1 MTEVT
6 TMIMDEEGQIMQLAD
21 AIAACGPYEA
31 YEILSAHPDFLVAK
45 VLAREN
51 PAIADEILWDFPE
64 ERRRKV
70 LEAAPAEQREQWAR
84 NHEYPEDTVG
94 RLMHPP
100 VAVVRQEQTVAQAV
114 ERLRAI
120 VKKALVTYAWLVD
133 SQGKLIGVVA
143 FRELLFARDEQPL
156 TELMVKDPFSLNP
169 ELPVVDAMKAALKWH
184 LPVYPVC
191 DPNGR
196 LIGTVRGQSLFEHQA
211 FELSAQAGTMV
222 GVDKE
227 ERLATPW
234 ARSLKMRHPWLQLNL
249 LTAFLAAAVVGTFQ
263 STLDHLVILAVF
275 LPVLAGQSG
284 NTGCQAL
291 AVALRGITLGE
302 LQPERVKAVITKEAL
317 LGMLNGLL
325 VGTTAGLGMF
335 IYATLQGNPD
345 ALLLAGI
352 VLMAMVGA
360 CTVSGITGCVVP
372 LTLRKFGAD
381 PATASSIFLTTATD
395 VVSMGLFLS
404 LATWLVL

>member
-1 MTEVT
+1 MTET
-6 TMIMDEEGQIMQLAD
+6 TMIMDEDAQIMNLSD
-21 AIAACGPYEA
+21 AIARCGPYEA
-31 YEILSAHPDFLVAK
+31 YEVLSSYPDFLVVK

-51 PAIADEILWDFPE
+51 PAIADEILWEFPE
-64 ERRRKV
+64 ARRRLV
-70 LEAAPAEQREQWAR
+70 LEAAPTEQREQWAR

-120 VKKALVTYAWLVD
+120 VKKALVTYAWVVD
-133 SQGKLIGVVA
+133 TQGKLIGVVA
-143 FRELLFARDEQPL
+143 FRELLFAKDEQPL
-156 TELMVKDPFSLNP
+156 TELMVKDPFSLKP
-169 ELPVVDAMKAALKWH
+169 DIPVVDAMKAALKWH

-234 ARSLKMRHPWLQLNL
+234 LRSLKMRHPWLQLNL

-263 STLDHLVILAVF
+263 STLDQLVILAVF

-302 LQPERVKAVITKEAL
+302 LQPDRVKAVISKEAL

-325 VGTTAGLGMF
+325 VGTTAGIGMF

-345 ALLLAGI
+345 ALLLSGI

>member
-1 MTEVT
+1 
-6 TMIMDEEGQIMQLAD
+6 
-21 AIAACGPYEA
+21 
-31 YEILSAHPDFLVAK
+31 
-45 VLAREN
+45 
-51 PAIADEILWDFPE
+51 
-64 ERRRKV
+64 
-70 LEAAPAEQREQWAR
+70 
-84 NHEYPEDTVG
+84 
-94 RLMHPP
+94 
-100 VAVVRQEQTVAQAV
+100 VAQAV

-120 VKKALVTYAWLVD
+120 VKKALVTYAWVVD
-133 SQGKLIGVVA
+133 AQGKLIGVVA
-143 FRELLFARDEQPL
+143 FRELLFAKDEQPL
-156 TELMVKDPFSLNP
+156 TELMVKDPFSLKP
-169 ELPVVDAMKAALKWH
+169 DLPVVDAMKAALKWH
-184 LPVYPVC
+184 LPVYPVV
-191 DPNGR
+191 DGSGR
-196 LIGTVRGQSLFEHQA
+196 LVGTVRGQSLFEHQA
-211 FELSAQAGTMV
+211 FELSAQAGAMV
-222 GVDKE
+222 GVEKE

-234 ARSLKMRHPWLQLNL
+234 LRSLKMRHPWLQLNL

-263 STLDHLVILAVF
+263 STLDQLVILAVF

-302 LQPERVKAVITKEAL
+302 LQPERAKAVIAKEAL

-325 VGTTAGLGMF
+325 VGTTAGIGML
-335 IYATLQGNPD
+335 IYASLQGND
-345 ALLLAGI
+345 HAFLLAGI
-352 VLMAMVGA
+352 VLLAMVGA